1 LIQVVDASAVV
12 AAFIDDGPTGRWCEA
27 RLVEGDLVGP
37 ALLPFEVANVVRRQE
52 LRGVLPSSDAANALH
67 DLVSLQVDLVP
78 FEVIAERVWELRS
91 NASVY
96 DASYVA
102 VAERFGGRLVTID
115 RRIAATPG
123 LSCDV
128 LIAPRTR

>member
-1 LIQVVDASAVV
+1 MIQVVDASALV
-12 AAFIDDGPTGRWCEA
+12 AALLDDGPTGRWCED
-27 RLVEGDLVGP
+27 RLVEADLVGP

-52 LRGVLPSSDAANALH
+52 LRGALPRSDAANALH

-78 FEVIAERVWELRS
+78 FEVVAERAWALRR
-91 NASVY
+91 NATVY

-102 VAERFGGRLVTID
+102 VAERFGVRLVTID

-123 LSCDV
+123 LSCEV
-128 LIAPRTR
+128 LVAP

>member
-1 LIQVVDASAVV
+1 
-12 AAFIDDGPTGRWCEA
+12 
-27 RLVEGDLVGP
+27 
-37 ALLPFEVANVVRRQE
+37 
-52 LRGVLPSSDAANALH
+52 
-67 DLVSLQVDLVP
+67 VP

-91 NASVY
+91 NATVY

-102 VAERFGGRLVTID
+102 VAERFGVRLVTID

-128 LIAPRTR
+128 LIAP